1 MTADTSNT
9 GADDRLLS
17 IVQRIERL
25 NDEREA
31 LGDDIKE
38 IFLEA
43 KSAGFENKI
52 VREVIKRRKLSPA
65 ERRAQDDLVDRYEQA
80 LGMFE

>member
-1 MTADTSNT
+1 MTTGTNT
-9 GADDRLLS
+9 GVDARLLS
-17 IVQRIERL
+17 IVQRIENL
-25 NDEREA
+25 NEQKEA
-31 LGDDIKE
+31 LSDDIRE

-65 ERRAQDDLVDRYEQA
+65 ERREQDDLVERYEQA

>member
-1 MTADTSNT
+1 MTTNT
-9 GADDRLLS
+9 GVDARLLS
-17 IVQRIERL
+17 IVQRIENL
-25 NDEREA
+25 NEQKEA
-31 LGDDIKE
+31 LSDDIRE

-65 ERRAQDDLVDRYEQA
+65 ERREQDDLVERYEQA